1 MMTQS
6 VNVPKNAED
15 LLAFFQQYAF
25 KLLKTQN
32 QEVSEALRRRHI
44 NTDSLPA
51 LEDTYKISCR
61 LSSFIPLEQI
71 KEQVLQQIDEVVY
84 FIKYFQIGVLG
95 QYDNLFHIYE
105 VEIMTGEN
113 IKQLFKF
120 ESGKL
125 LIHIP
130 YLHLR
135 LRFLNN
141 RLYCQDIKNLWNQ
154 GKHLDKT
161 SPFHK
166 YWWLFNP
173 IGEFSSNLRGMLLL
187 TIYKKI
193 LGIDKLLIEKG
204 FVEQKEH
211 KTQFLSNKIGGISNF
226 KHDLVALQIRTAII
240 AFLKATVNEEKL
252 GGNLDQILEDED
264 EATLVR
270 LLALFKNNLTDP
282 SQIEEIISTGIL
294 VLKEVMEEEESKVHI
309 KMLGFVNVGNYHR
322 IDVALSLSSG
332 YLKQYIEVIPR
343 KTAINA
349 TLFGF
354 VNVYTIDDITVK
366 PNFHGALH
374 LNFETVA
381 LERALKELQLLP

>member
-1 MMTQS
+1 MMTQP
-6 VNVPKNAED
+6 VNVSKKTED
-15 LLAFFQQYAF
+15 LLASFQQYGYE
-25 KLLKTQN
+25 LLKKQN
-32 QEVSEALRRRHI
+32 QEVREALRRRHI
-44 NTDSLPA
+44 STDNLPA
-51 LEDTYKISCR
+51 LEEAYTISCR
-61 LSSFIPLEQI
+61 LSSLIPLEEI
-71 KEQVLQQIDEVVY
+71 KEQILQQIDEVVY
-84 FIKYFQIGVLG
+84 FIKDFQIGALG
-95 QYDNLFHIYE
+95 QCNTLFHIYE
-105 VEIMTGEN
+105 VEIITGKK

-125 LIHIP
+125 LIQMP
-130 YLHLR
+130 YLR

-141 RLYCQDIKNLWNQ
+141 RLCCQDIKNLWNQ
-154 GKHLDKT
+154 GKHFDRT
-161 SPFHK
+161 SPFYK

-173 IGEFSSNLRGMLLL
+173 IGEFRSNLSRMLLL
-187 TIYKKI
+187 AIDKKI
-193 LGIDKLLIEKG
+193 LGLDKLLSEYG
-204 FVEQKEH
+204 FVEQSGRKS
-211 KTQFLSNKIGGISNF
+211 QFLSKEIGDRSSF
-226 KHDLVALQIRTAII
+226 KHDLAILQFRTAIL

-252 GGNLDQILEDED
+252 GGNLDQILKDQD
-264 EATLVR
+264 EATLVH
-270 LLALFKNNLTDP
+270 LLAIFKKNLTDP
-282 SQIEEIISTGIL
+282 SQIEEILSTGVL

-366 PNFHGALH
+366 PNFHGSLH

-381 LERALKELQLLP
+381 LERALKELRLLS